1 MLPPL
6 SPSWT
11 PIALASLFC
20 RHNTTPVPQICSR
33 GLGNA
38 NSNLRPA
45 SLNAGTVK
53 LKNNKPMKLKLLPI
67 FVAFSLTAFVSCE
80 NKESSEANSPADSS
94 TAESDYPLETCVV
107 SGEKLGSMGEPF
119 VITHDGTEVRFCCD
133 SCVPK
138 FKKDP
143 AKYLAKLKK

>member
-1 MLPPL
+1 
-6 SPSWT
+6 
-11 PIALASLFC
+11 
-20 RHNTTPVPQICSR
+20 
-33 GLGNA
+33 
-38 NSNLRPA
+38 
-45 SLNAGTVK
+45 
-53 LKNNKPMKLKLLPI
+53 MKLKLLPI

-80 NKESSEANSPADSS
+80 NKESSEANSPADSPP
-94 TAESDYPLETCVV
+94 AESDYPLETCVV